1 MHGDLMM
8 VDFAE
13 VWLELLATSE
23 NGRTTPIH
31 LSEDSPAR
39 YRPHFRVQGGDG
51 ELLGVE
57 FIDGPDDPVYPGGRT
72 YATVRFLYE
81 PAVNYDALQVGATFD
96 VVEGPHLVAR
106 GRVTRR

>member
-1 MHGDLMM
+1 MHEDLLMAG
-8 VDFAE
+8 FAE

-31 LSEDSPAR
+31 LSEASAAR

-72 YATVRFLYE
+72 HATVRFLLLE
-81 PAVNYDALQVGATFD
+81 
-96 VVEGPHLVAR
+96 
-106 GRVTRR
+106 